1 MKRKIILGALVC
13 NLCCSLALIAPAYAE
28 DASQFVMKTSD
39 TESTGEF
46 TVTLQ
51 GENIQDLYA
60 YEAKFSFDAS
70 KFDVVKAETKIEG
83 FSVSPIVKNNE
94 VIFAHTKI
102 GKVDGENGNVD
113 IGTITFKAKK
123 VGTSNITWTSMKI
136 VDHNLK
142 SQSIALTNSAEFTKI
157 FSDLAGHWA
166 KSDVMLMVSKNIVEG
181 MDDDHFAPDSN
192 VTRAQFA
199 TLLSK
204 ALNLK
209 DGAGQNPFAD
219 VAAGSWYEDTV
230 KKAFA
235 AGLINGVSDD
245 AFAPETNI
253 TREEM
258 TAMLMRAKA
267 QATGTK
273 VEDMTA
279 STSIQFSDE
288 GAVSDWAKKVVGL
301 AVGSGLMNGRTEQEF
316 APQEHAT
323 RAEAVVVLKRLLS
336 GIDAK

>member
-1 MKRKIILGALVC
+1 MRRKIVLATLVC
-13 NLCCSLALIAPAYAE
+13 NLGCSLALLGPAYAE

-39 TESTGEF
+39 AESTGEF

-51 GENIQDLYA
+51 GENLQDLYA
-60 YEAKFSFDAS
+60 YEAKFSFDAN
-70 KFDVVKAETKIEG
+70 KLEVVKADTKIEG

-94 VIFAHTKI
+94 VTFAHTKV
-102 GKVDGENGNVD
+102 GKVDGEKGNID

-123 VGTSNITWTSMKI
+123 VGTSQVTWTSMKI

-142 SQSIALTNSAEFTKI
+142 NQSIALTKSADFTKI
-157 FSDLAGHWA
+157 FSDLNGHWA
-166 KSDVMLMVSKNIVEG
+166 KSDIMLMVDKQIVEG
-181 MDDDHFAPDSN
+181 MDDDHFAPDTN

-199 TLLSK
+199 TLLAK

-209 DGAGQNPFAD
+209 EGAGLNPFAD

-230 KKAFA
+230 KKAYA
-235 AGLINGVSDD
+235 AGLINGVADD
-245 AFAPETNI
+245 TFAPEKNI

-267 QATGTK
+267 QVTGTK

-279 STSIQFSDE
+279 STSIQFQDE
-288 GAVSDWAKKVVGL
+288 SSVSDWAKHVVEL
-301 AVGSGLMNGRTEQEF
+301 AVDAGLMNGRTEQEF

-323 RAEAVVVLKRLLS
+323 RAESVVVLKRLLA
-336 GIDAK
+336 GINAK